1 MGAEFVLLAQ
11 TVVSRQIDA
20 QDPAVLTIGTFNAG
34 TKNNII
40 PDDAVLSLSM
50 RAYSEGARTKLLDG
64 VKHTAEGVAVAYGV
78 AADRMPEV
86 TVFQSTPP
94 TINDSALAERER
106 KVAIATL
113 GSENVEAAVPLMG
126 SEDVGVF
133 TLEGEIPMA
142 MFWTGAADPQE
153 LAASKKSG
161 VPLPSP
167 HSALFAPV
175 YEPAIRTAVTTMTAM
190 ALDLLQ

>member
-20 QDPAVLTIGTFNAG
+20 QDPAVLTVGTFNAG

-50 RAYSEGARTKLLDG
+50 RAYSESARTKLLDG
-64 VKHTAEGVAVAYGV
+64 VKRTADGVAVAYGV

-94 TINDSALAERER
+94 TINDADLAERER
-106 KVAIATL
+106 KVAVATL
-113 GSENVEAAVPLMG
+113 GSENVDTAIPIMG

-133 TLEGEIPMA
+133 TLEGKIPLA
-142 MFWTGAADPQE
+142 MFWTGAADPQK

-175 YEPAIRTAVTTMTAM
+175 YEPAIRSAVTTMTAM